1 MLQNRDHPRAQ
12 SRSPQ
17 ATGRLPPAGARAPLD
32 GLSPPKLGFGGLSA
46 SVRQARLL
54 TWLLHV
60 AVPCGIRAERSRPGV
75 RDWQR
80 AWRFRSRER
89 TGRRGACWVGSV
101 RIRPHGIRPRLRR
114 EWLWLV
120 HWRNGHGCPSAARLF
135 PVCGREFSIR
145 RWLGRGQRYSRQSL
159 ASRTSRPARSS
170 HARGGALSPGSER
183 PRNCRRP
190 SIY

>member
-1 MLQNRDHPRAQ
+1 MLQNRDHPRATVKKP
-12 SRSPQ
+12 SSNRQ
-17 ATGRLPPAGARAPLD
+17 AAAARAPLD

-46 SVRQARLL
+46 SVRQAHLL
-54 TWLLHV
+54 TWLLQV
-60 AVPCGIRAERSRPGV
+60 AVPRGIRAERSRPGV

-101 RIRPHGIRPRLRR
+101 RIRPHGIRPWLRR

-159 ASRTSRPARSS
+159 ASRTSRPVRSS
-170 HARGGALSPGSER
+170 HARGGAPL
-183 PRNCRRP
+183 PR
-190 SIY
+190 